1 MDNTPATPG
10 TGRAGP
16 RPPVPAG
23 LPGPGR
29 AGEVP
34 GFPQDPDR
42 EDEVDVLFLAGQ
54 RPAGPGEWLLIT
66 AVDGPPGADFTARIL
81 PPDGRHAHGG
91 DVLVHLAADPGTG
104 DVEPLAVRV
113 SAWTVLNGLLIPV
126 AHWDRQDPD
135 GWPERIRATAAF
147 AMGMLTELE
156 DHGADLGA
164 YHQVDLEAA
173 AVTAT
178 AGVPAGV
185 TSGRAWAA
193 PPGS

>member
-16 RPPVPAG
+16 QPPVPG
-23 LPGPGR
+23 
-29 AGEVP
+29 GEVP

-66 AVDGPPGADFTARIL
+66 AVDGPPGADFLARIL
-81 PPDGRHAHGG
+81 PADGRHAHGG
-91 DVLVHLAADPGTG
+91 DVLVHLAADPAAG
-104 DVEPLAVRV
+104 DLAPPSVRV
-113 SAWTVLNGLLIPV
+113 SAWMVLNGLLIPV
-126 AHWDRQDPD
+126 AYWDRQDPD
-135 GWPERIRATAAF
+135 GWPERVRATAAF

-164 YHQVDLEAA
+164 YHQVDLQAA
-173 AVTAT
+173 AGAAT

>member
-16 RPPVPAG
+16 QPQIPGGPT
-23 LPGPGR
+23 GPGR
-29 AGEVP
+29 AAGEVP

-42 EDEVDVLFLAGQ
+42 EDEADVLFLAGQ
-54 RPAGPGEWLLIT
+54 RPAGTGDWLLIT
-66 AVDGPPGADFTARIL
+66 AVQGPPGADFTARIL
-81 PPDGRHAHGG
+81 PADGRHAHGG
-91 DVLVHLAADPGTG
+91 DVLVHLAADPAR
-104 DVEPLAVRV
+104 DLEPFAVRV

-135 GWPERIRATAAF
+135 GWPERVRATAAF
-147 AMGMLTELE
+147 AMVMLTELE

-164 YHQVDLEAA
+164 YHRVDLEAA
-173 AVTAT
+173 AVTAA

-193 PPGS
+193 PPGN